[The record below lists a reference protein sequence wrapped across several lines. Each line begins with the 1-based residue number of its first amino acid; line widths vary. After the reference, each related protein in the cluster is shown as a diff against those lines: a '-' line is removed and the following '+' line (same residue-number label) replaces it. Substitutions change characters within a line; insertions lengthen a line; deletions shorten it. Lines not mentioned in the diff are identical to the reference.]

1 VCEKELLVAKNAT
14 FFRHSPFYHF
24 IIDQKRFRTENLRHV
39 NSRKIL
45 IRIVNPMA
53 PLAPE
58 PEAFMN
64 QPEEYDMHLL
74 IAVAKEFARD
84 EDGIT
89 AIEYGLI
96 AATMVA
102 AVVAAFG
109 FLTPALTGAFEA
121 IADKITSP

>member
-1 VCEKELLVAKNAT
+1 MA
-14 FFRHSPFYHF
+14 RHMASEVF
-24 IIDQKRFRTENLRHV
+24 I
-39 NSRKIL
+39 
-45 IRIVNPMA
+45 
-53 PLAPE
+53 
-58 PEAFMN
+58 N
-64 QPEEYDMHLL
+64 QPKEYDMHSL

-109 FLTPALTGAFEA
+109 FLTPALGDAFKA
-121 IADKITSP
+121 IGEKIKSP